1 VTGLGL
7 ISDVRQQRTN
17 DCIRCSA
24 NIRARDAKVS
34 NVARA
39 VVARATVFGSDRPV
53 AVAHSRRLRG
63 ELKINAAILE
73 QPVIETILA
82 HLGLLA
88 GHRLGR
94 QPVARRCKQP
104 DAAQP

>member
-1 VTGLGL
+1 LEAL
-7 ISDVRQQRTN
+7 S
-17 DCIRCSA
+17 
-24 NIRARDAKVS
+24 
-34 NVARA
+34 
-39 VVARATVFGSDRPV
+39 RPV